1 MGEFDPPPS
10 ARSIVKAA
18 GSNLAFALAILPKER
33 REDMRIFYAFCRVVD
48 DIVDDPGGSTEEKR
62 RLLDRWRELVLLSPG
77 TTHEVSPRVGLEEE
91 MVGLCSRRSL
101 PVESLVEIIDGVAM
115 DLDRNRFAT
124 FEDLKVYCHGV
135 ACAVGLVS
143 IEIFGY
149 EDPRTREYAEQ
160 LGYALQLTNIIRDV
174 GEDAGEGR
182 IYLPGEDLER
192 FGVSESAI
200 LDRRHDEPFQRLVTF
215 EAERAADFFE
225 AAVAILPECDRASM
239 KSAESMR
246 LIYHR
251 LLLRMQEGGF
261 QVLEKRYRLS
271 KLEKVACLFQA
282 CFGSR

>member
-18 GSNLAFALAILPKER
+18 GSNLAFALAILPKDR
-33 REDMRIFYAFCRVVD
+33 RDDMRIFYAFCRIVD
-48 DIVDDPGGSTEEKR
+48 DIVDDPGGSTDEKR
-62 RLLDRWRELVLLSPG
+62 RLLDRWRDLVSKAPDATLGVP
-77 TTHEVSPRVGLEEE
+77 PRAGLEEE
-91 MVGLCSRRSL
+91 MVGLCGRRSL
-101 PVESLVEIIDGVAM
+101 PVDSLVEIIDGVAM

-124 FEDLKVYCHGV
+124 FNDLKVYCHGV

-149 EDPRTREYAEQ
+149 EDPRTRDYAEQ

-174 GEDAGEGR
+174 GEDAEEGR
-182 IYLPGEDLER
+182 IYLPGEDLEH
-192 FGVSESAI
+192 FDVSESDLLAK
-200 LDRRHDEPFQRLVTF
+200 RHDENFNRLVAF
-215 EAERAADFFE
+215 EAERATTYFE
-225 AAVAILPECDRASM
+225 AAVTVLPECDRASM

-251 LLLRMQEGGF
+251 LLLRMQEDGF
-261 QVLEKRYRLS
+261 QVLEKRYRLG
-271 KLEKVACLFQA
+271 KLEKVACLIQA